1 MRSYIAAFNRTAFFW
16 NIRFYFWK
24 AKKLLLMWAKCYNRG
39 FEFTKGLIFFLCA
52 VVPPRCWLTYTTYIS
67 LDSILVHTH
76 VSVSAGERFPLR
88 LELMRVEPRSS
99 RSVKRGPPRTDNDM
113 GEEIIRFNFP
123 TLSQMLTGKNY
134 LVFISRQI
142 EAKESSAKNPDWL
155 PQSEVRRIKYVKV
168 LWKVKFKVGPKQ
180 TNIKSFLLLS
190 VFFYCLLVR

>member
-1 MRSYIAAFNRTAFFW
+1 MLLRLCPASRLTQEGSDLAFTGSNIAAFNRTAFFW
-16 NIRFYFWK
+16 KIRFYFWK

-52 VVPPRCWLTYTTYIS
+52 VVPPICWLTYTTYIS

-134 LVFISRQI
+134 LVFISRKR
-142 EAKESSAKNPDWL
+142 ELLRHWRALWN
-155 PQSEVRRIKYVKV
+155 V
-168 LWKVKFKVGPKQ
+168 LH
-180 TNIKSFLLLS
+180 FLDKLC
-190 VFFYCLLVR
+190 YE